1 MNDIIYYSAFLLG
14 GLGLGFFFAAII
26 VRKQLEKKSIHIIK
40 EAEEKGEV
48 IKKRKNS
55 ASKRKILAA
64 KSRA

>member
-40 EAEEKGEV
+40 EAEEKG
-48 IKKRKNS
+48 K
-55 ASKRKILAA
+55 
-64 KSRA
+64 